1 MDLTTIDR
9 KGLKVGIKKG
19 FGFSDFEEKYGLDKQ
34 GLSETVMILYKRNK
48 ETAEDLLRE
57 ISKNEKKREKERQKE
72 PVKEYKGV
80 PIEDFMNMSMD
91 DFMKIE
97 NGTASDGEPKISREV
112 VLGSEICQ
120 LEDEIAKCE
129 SERKRWLSRQ
139 HDSLKQMSELQ
150 EKLTKLKDDLVR
162 LKEKYNCVAERNNK
176 IIARANE
183 FLERKHEL
191 EAALEEKRQEL
202 EKLSR
207 IAVGVYA
214 DGAVSLMEPDATE
227 LNLNDVGWEEYFT
240 NLSNPHR
247 TECQELKVREITA
260 VSKMLAIVENDGGIH
275 GFEIAFDNSEMEAAY
290 YAVNPTLEK

>member
-1 MDLTTIDR
+1 MDRILDR
-9 KGLKVGIKKG
+9 RAIKTGIKNGDG
-19 FGFSDFEEKYGLDKQ
+19 FTKFQEKFGLDKEAL
-34 GLSETVMILYKRNK
+34 GKEIHRLYKQNQD
-48 ETAEDLLRE
+48 TADDL
-57 ISKNEKKREKERQKE
+57 IKDIATNEKKFLKASKKK
-72 PVKEYKGV
+72 PVTEYKGV

-91 DFMKIE
+91 EFMGIE
-97 NGTASDGEPKISREV
+97 NGKTDEEETPKISREV
-112 VLGSEICQ
+112 VLGSEIRQ

-129 SERKRWLSRQ
+129 SERKQWLSRQ
-139 HDSLKQMSELQ
+139 HDSLKQMSELE

-191 EAALEEKRQEL
+191 GAALEEKRQEL

-214 DGAVSLMEPDATE
+214 DGAVSLMEPDATDIK
-227 LNLNDVGWEEYFT
+227 LNDDGWEVHFA

-247 TECQELKVREITA
+247 TECQDLKMREITA
-260 VSKMLAIVENDGGIH
+260 ISKMLAIIENDGGAH

-290 YAVNPTLEK
+290 DTINATPR